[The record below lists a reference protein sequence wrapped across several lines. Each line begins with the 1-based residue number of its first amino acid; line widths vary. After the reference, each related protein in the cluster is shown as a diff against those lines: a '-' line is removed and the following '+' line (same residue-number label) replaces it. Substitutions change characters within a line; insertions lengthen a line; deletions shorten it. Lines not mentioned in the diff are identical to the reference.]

1 MIFPFLPRKFRVIQ
15 NNLVQTSTLDTYII
29 KGRPF
34 TDDYSTVYL
43 DGKPICDDYWDLND
57 GHVICKMMGFAGAE
71 SISKYLTVPDDF
83 IMDNVGCDGSEDDI
97 NDCYHLDEDNCGT
110 SEGAGVTCNS
120 TAITGIIIKKGGRGR
135 YRFLTGLFRLRL
147 GTGDLQCGG
156 VRGAVFV

>member
-1 MIFPFLPRKFRVIQ
+1 M
-15 NNLVQTSTLDTYII
+15 QTSTLDTYII

-43 DGKPICDDYWDLND
+43 NGKPICDDYWDLND

-120 TAITGIIIKKGGRGR
+120 TAITGIIIIKKGGRGR